1 MIAGT
6 TVDFIS
12 YPGLVLS
19 IGWHGTFANLGGG
32 PALPD
37 GGPCPP
43 PPRWCHPW
51 FVSLVQFHTESA
63 HNLFVSNIASAN
75 NAASLKQEQVYQ
87 SSAKKFNLKMLIFTV
102 LSLEG
107 SIPIVFPIIQP
118 YLRESRVLI

>member
-1 MIAGT
+1 MAHSQ
-6 TVDFIS
+6 IS
-12 YPGLVLS
+12 EGDQPSLM
-19 IGWHGTFANLGGG
+19 GGH
-32 PALPD
+32 A
-37 GGPCPP
+37 

-63 HNLFVSNIASAN
+63 HNLFVSNIASAK

-87 SSAKKFNLKMLIFTV
+87 SSAKKFNLKMLTFTV

-118 YLRESRVLI
+118 YLRESRVLIYFAAFKQLLQF